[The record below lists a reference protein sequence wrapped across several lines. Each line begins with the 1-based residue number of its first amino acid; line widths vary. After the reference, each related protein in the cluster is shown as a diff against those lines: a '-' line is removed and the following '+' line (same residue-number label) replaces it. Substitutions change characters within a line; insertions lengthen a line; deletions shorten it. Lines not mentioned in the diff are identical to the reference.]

1 MDSVNGV
8 AMNYIGADVTQIK
21 FDNLI
26 DYKLTAMSPA
36 TILRDDPES
45 GPDCM
50 LGTKYIDDYAA
61 ETRPVNYCDRGADE
75 FHP

>member
-1 MDSVNGV
+1 V
-8 AMNYIGADVTQIK
+8 ATIR
-21 FDNLI
+21 FENLV
-26 DYKLTAMSPA
+26 DYKLTAMTPA